1 MPNEINA
8 LDNYRFKRLVASKEN
23 GGYAGI
29 AMLSKEKPI
38 KVIEYLIVFLKRA
51 LFAFR
56 LKSAL
61 EMRNMTSMD
70 DLFRPNSKSSF
81 LSAFMCQIAAGVS

>member
-1 MPNEINA
+1 
-8 LDNYRFKRLVASKEN
+8 VASKEN

-38 KVIEYLIVFLKRA
+38 KVNEYLIVFFLKRA
-51 LFAFR
+51 IFFFR
-56 LKSAL
+56 LKSEL
-61 EMRNMTSMD
+61 EMRNMTSRD
-70 DLFRPNSKSSF
+70 ALFRPNSKSSF